1 MIKLKNTNL
10 TRKKWTFIFMS
21 AVMFIF
27 LMGVSLTPNYK
38 VLAAEDT
45 ANSATARTINVTG
58 DGEVDAVPDIA
69 YLSLGVTTEK
79 TTVGEAQTVNSTAV
93 NNIISAIKKQGIAS
107 QDIKTSNYTISPK
120 YNYDDKTG
128 NSTVVG
134 YIVTSTLSVTVKN
147 ISLAGSIID
156 TAVANGANDSNGVSF
171 GVNDYA
177 KYYNTALTNA
187 ISNAKAK
194 AQVMAGCI
202 DVKISTPTKVI
213 ENSSGVPVEY
223 PVFYKSSLK
232 NESAASSMSVE
243 AGTYKIKASVNLV
256 YEY

>member
-1 MIKLKNTNL
+1 MKNTNL
-10 TRKKWTFIFMS
+10 IRRKWRFIFS
-21 AVMFIF
+21 SVVMFIF
-27 LMGVSLTPNYK
+27 LVGVSLASSYK
-38 VLAAEDT
+38 VLAADDT
-45 ANSATARTINVTG
+45 ANTTTARTINVTG
-58 DGEVDAVPDIA
+58 DGEVDVVPDIA

-79 TTVGEAQTVNSTAV
+79 TTVGEAQTINSTAV
-93 NNIISAIKKQGIAS
+93 NNIITAIEKQGVAS

-147 ISLAGSIID
+147 ISSAGSIID
-156 TAVANGANDSNGVSF
+156 TAIANGSNDSNGISF
-171 GVNDYA
+171 GVSDYA

-187 ISNAKAK
+187 ISNAKSK
-194 AQVMAGCI
+194 ALVIAGCI
-202 DVKISTPTKVI
+202 DAKISTPTKVI

-232 NESAASSMSVE
+232 NESTASSMSVE
-243 AGTYKIKASVNLV
+243 AGTYKIKANVNLV